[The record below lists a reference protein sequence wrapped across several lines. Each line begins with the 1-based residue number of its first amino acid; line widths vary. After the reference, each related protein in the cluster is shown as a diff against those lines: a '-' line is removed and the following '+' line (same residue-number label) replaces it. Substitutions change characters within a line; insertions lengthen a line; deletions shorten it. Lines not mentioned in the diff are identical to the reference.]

1 MKIWVYKLGYLHF
14 HQIIVIIIGE
24 YSQLCHLLPNFHDFL
39 SSAHMI
45 LSVRSVRS
53 GGIEVLIKQILCRA
67 NFMLIGQQY
76 GIHDIWLNDLTLTLG

>member
-1 MKIWVYKLGYLHF
+1 
-14 HQIIVIIIGE
+14 
-24 YSQLCHLLPNFHDFL
+24 
-39 SSAHMI
+39 MI